1 MMKNGVFYF
10 GISCLVLEIIIQ
22 LLAKKLMTS
31 QTVHM
36 TVINHKI
43 ENISENTG
51 WVSFK
56 LGSDY
61 LGQVT
66 QLIIPS
72 MRLP

>member
-1 MMKNGVFYF
+1 MVFSIFWNIVSRSRDNYTT
-10 GISCLVLEIIIQ
+10 
-22 LLAKKLMTS
+22 LAKKLMTS

-43 ENISENTG
+43 ENIENIG

-56 LGSDY
+56 LGSHY